1 MGLLTNSVTL
11 LGRVGKYK
19 ECKCFET
26 GGMLT
31 TINLSVKQGEKW
43 NNFFIDF
50 FNTKTRPLAD
60 EAGDNLKEG
69 DYIQIKGRL
78 TENKYTPKYL
88 EGRVDENGNSLTVSQ
103 IKIIAFDYKNVK
115 YSEEFEEW
123 QYINA

>member
-31 TINLSVKQGEKW
+31 TINLSVKTGEKW
-43 NNFFIDF
+43 NNFFVDF
-50 FNTKTRPLAD
+50 FNTKIRSLA
-60 EAGDNLKEG
+60 EETGDNLKEG

-78 TENKYTPKYL
+78 VENKYTPKYL
-88 EGRVDENGNSLTVSQ
+88 EGRVDENGNPLTVSQ